1 MTTHDTSTER
11 VTCSI
16 PGPRNDRGRP
26 KLVATL
32 VPDGLNVWCGHCK
45 TVHLISR
52 ERCIEFWSRG
62 ESVQCH
68 DGQARGTGVE

>member
-1 MTTHDTSTER
+1 MTTHDAPTER

-32 VPDGLNVWCGHCK
+32 VPDGLKVWCGHCK
-45 TVHLISR
+45 AIHLIPR
-52 ERCIEFWSRG
+52 EKCIEFWSRG
-62 ESVQCH
+62 ESVQCRG
-68 DGQARGTGVE
+68 GQRGAGVE